1 MSDEGLNDGDRD
13 HSTSLYP
20 PACHTSEFHPTFK
33 LSWKKKTN
41 LSFCLKNLSNHSDR
55 IVLLSLSFLFFWSQC
70 MACGIL
76 VPQSGLNPAPLAVE
90 AQSLTHQTTREVLI
104 LVISTAPFH
113 EACQHRPQGCTLR
126 ITLALSKGL
135 SQTLPL
141 TTSIR
146 NILRPI

>member
-1 MSDEGLNDGDRD
+1 MGTETIQPP
-13 HSTSLYP
+13 STHQ
-20 PACHTSEFHPTFK
+20 PATP
-33 LSWKKKTN
+33 LSFTPLLSYLGKKKTN

-126 ITLALSKGL
+126 ITKGL